1 MENKI
6 KISIVIPAYNE
17 QGRIEGSLRKI
28 KAFFDERAYDYEII
42 VSDDGSKDKTLEI
55 VKKFQESWP
64 ELKALNNL
72 HKGKAPA
79 IISGINSAQGE
90 FVLFT
95 DVDLSVDIGE
105 LPKLLYAV
113 EDRGYDV
120 AIASREGKGAKR
132 IDEPTIRHVM
142 GRVFNY
148 LVQLVILPGINDT
161 QCGFKLFRTS
171 SAIEIFK
178 HTLLYS
184 LDDEVISGGKVSAF
198 DVEILY
204 LAKRMGLKIKEVPV
218 VWIYQDESKVHNI
231 KDSYYNAKDV
241 LVVRLNSL
249 LGKYKV

>member
-1 MENKI
+1 M
-6 KISIVIPAYNE
+6 
-17 QGRIEGSLRKI
+17 
-28 KAFFDERAYDYEII
+28 
-42 VSDDGSKDKTLEI
+42 
-55 VKKFQESWP
+55 
-64 ELKALNNL
+64 
-72 HKGKAPA
+72 
-79 IISGINSAQGE
+79 
-90 FVLFT
+90 
-95 DVDLSVDIGE
+95 
-105 LPKLLYAV
+105 
-113 EDRGYDV
+113 